1 MNTSE
6 PGIVHNE
13 NRKLEVKVPRV
24 KKQSSP
30 PPLNTN
36 LKEMAK
42 RFKNSV
48 KRGVL
53 SPTSPVHSS
62 NIQNTSQ
69 PVTAH
74 KIPKVVNQSSTS
86 FSHRHKDHSMSA
98 RKTSLFGNAA
108 PSIRPVGL
116 TRNLHSGSGGVT
128 PIDTAGSVDLLH
140 GNNSPS
146 NEDLGAIASD
156 KELASEQLASAHH
169 MGSRMFGDVHNI
181 GEQSVETVYKQM
193 V

>member
-1 MNTSE
+1 
-6 PGIVHNE
+6 
-13 NRKLEVKVPRV
+13 
-24 KKQSSP
+24 
-30 PPLNTN
+30 
-36 LKEMAK
+36 
-42 RFKNSV
+42 
-48 KRGVL
+48 
-53 SPTSPVHSS
+53 
-62 NIQNTSQ
+62 
-69 PVTAH
+69 
-74 KIPKVVNQSSTS
+74 
-86 FSHRHKDHSMSA
+86 MSA